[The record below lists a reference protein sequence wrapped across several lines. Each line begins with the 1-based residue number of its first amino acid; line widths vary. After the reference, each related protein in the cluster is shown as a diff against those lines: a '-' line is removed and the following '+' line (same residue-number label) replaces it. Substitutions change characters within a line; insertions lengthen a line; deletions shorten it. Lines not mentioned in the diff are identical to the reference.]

1 MTKIPTTYMGP
12 GSRAPRPSPRRENCP
27 IRSNDAPVFAWHVH
41 GRLPVLLA
49 GRISTRRS
57 APADPREPVAR
68 RFSPGP

>member
-1 MTKIPTTYMGP
+1 MPPY
-12 GSRAPRPSPRRENCP
+12 SR
-27 IRSNDAPVFAWHVH
+27 DVAWHVH